1 MPGNPLTDPNW
12 ASDTTN
18 KIVTVVGTV
27 REQTTTKAVMAA
39 RAVVFGIIAAFLGVF
54 ILVISI
60 VLLMRGI
67 QLLLDLVVDPRAGGV
82 PQLLHRRWNALPGRV
97 VAVQQAQRQRSLTRR
112 PPLNDSSRENHQCP
126 TSLLRFGLMFVMSSS
141 SDQAQP
147 A

>member
-18 KIVTVVGTV
+18 KLVTVVTAV

-54 ILVISI
+54 IVVITI

-67 QLLLDLVVDPRAGGV
+67 QALLDLVVTKPQAVYLSYYIVGGILCLGGLLLFRKRAASV
-82 PQLLHRRWNALPGRV
+82 H
-97 VAVQQAQRQRSLTRR
+97 
-112 PPLNDSSRENHQCP
+112 
-126 TSLLRFGLMFVMSSS
+126 
-141 SDQAQP
+141 
-147 A
+147 